1 MSWWSRKRQTQLDKS
16 QSGASTKSFLWLESG
31 AVGGVGNG
39 SARDLAA
46 NSIVMAC
53 IHWAMR
59 NAVQADAAVVDDPN
73 GSEPGYGQPLNHPLA
88 RLLAA
93 PQGQLPP
100 DQRTALNGARLIQSI
115 VWSLLLDGNA
125 YVQKLRD
132 DRGRVVG
139 LEWLP
144 PLSVD
149 PVPAAHH
156 AGVVA
161 FYRVETPR
169 GPVEMDPADLVHF
182 RDGIDATRLTQ
193 GQSRVRAALRH
204 VMTDNHIAV
213 FTRALLQ
220 NPVPALMVTPKGE
233 DAARLTAEDAREIAR
248 QLTERHRGERAGG
261 VLVPNFPADVTPL
274 GYSPDQMAISRLNRL
289 PEERITAVIG
299 LPAVV
304 VGMGAGLDRATY
316 ANFKE
321 ARRVAFEEF
330 LVPLW
335 QDLADAW
342 TEQLL
347 PEFDQTLGRR
357 VVYDTRSVMALRDDT
372 DAQWRRAREAFAAGL
387 IDRATARRMM
397 GLAVDPRDDGVFAG
411 GVA

>member
-1 MSWWSRKRQTQLDKS
+1 MSWWSRKKQTQLDKS

>member
-31 AVGGVGNG
+31 AVSGVGNG

-149 PVPAAHH
+149 PMPAAHH

-161 FYRVETPR
+161 LYRVETPR

-397 GLAVDPRDDGVFAG
+397 GLAVDPRDDGAFAG
-411 GVA
+411 GFA

>member
-1 MSWWSRKRQTQLDKS
+1 MSWWSRKRQAQLDKS
-16 QSGASTKSFLWLESG
+16 QPEASTKSFLWLEGGSVG
-31 AVGGVGNG
+31 AVGSG
-39 SARDLAA
+39 SSRDLIA

-53 IHWAMR
+53 VHWAMR
-59 NAVQADAAVVDDPN
+59 NAVQAQAAVVDDPN
-73 GSEPGYGQPLNHPLA
+73 GSEPGYGPPLSHAVA

-132 DRGRVVG
+132 DRARVVG

-144 PLSVD
+144 PLSVE
-149 PVPAAHH
+149 PIAAAHH

-169 GPVEMDPADLVHF
+169 GPVEIETADLVHF
-182 RDGIDATRLTQ
+182 RDGIDAVRLTQ

-233 DAARLTAEDAREIAR
+233 DALRLTAEDAREIAR

-261 VLVPNFPADVTPL
+261 VLVPNFPAEVTPL

-335 QDLADAW
+335 QDLADTW

-347 PEFDQTLGRR
+347 PEFDATPGRR
-357 VVYDTRSVMALRDDT
+357 VTYDTRSVMALRDDT
-372 DAQWRRAREAFAAGL
+372 DAQWQRAREAFASGL

-397 GLAVDPRDDGVFAG
+397 GLTVDPRDEGVFSG
-411 GVA
+411 GEA

>member
-16 QSGASTKSFLWLESG
+16 QAGASTKSFLWLESG

>member
-233 DAARLTAEDAREIAR
+233 DAARLTAADAREIAR

-357 VVYDTRSVMALRDDT
+357 LVYDTRSVMALRDDT

>member
-16 QSGASTKSFLWLESG
+16 QSGASTKGFLWLESG

>member
-31 AVGGVGNG
+31 AVSGVGNG

>member
-1 MSWWSRKRQTQLDKS
+1 MSWWSRKRQVQLDKS
-16 QSGASTKSFLWLESG
+16 QIGASTKSFLWLESG
-31 AVGGVGNG
+31 SVGGVVSG

-93 PQGQLPP
+93 PQGQLPL

-144 PLSVD
+144 PLSVE

-169 GPVEMDPADLVHF
+169 GPVEMEPADLVHF
-182 RDGIDATRLTQ
+182 RDGIDASRLTQ

-220 NPVPALMVTPKGE
+220 NPVPALMVTPKGD

-347 PEFDQTLGRR
+347 PEFDQTPGRR

-411 GVA
+411 GAA

>member
-16 QSGASTKSFLWLESG
+16 QAGASTKSFLWLESG

-347 PEFDQTLGRR
+347 PEFDQALGRR